1 MTANRC
7 RPVGREQNFQKV
19 WEQPET
25 FSPFAVV
32 MKDFRP
38 LLAVL
43 ALTLAAFQSAQ
54 AAQDSSFIY
63 TMSNNVSS
71 NSVIAFKRSDN
82 GSLTMA
88 NTYKTGGKGIAG
100 DIDDQHSLRSSG
112 DFIFAANPGS
122 NDITVFRKAMKGLE
136 KVGQYASGGLNPV
149 SLAISGSTLVVA
161 NQAVKEGTPN
171 LATFKIGED
180 GSLKMMGMMKSN
192 FKNGAGP
199 ADVDFAP
206 DGKMVAVT
214 YGYQAENTSMV
225 ATFSLDD
232 KGMLS
237 KLSEAA
243 AFGPVGLSWNPNGN
257 RIYVSTFR
265 SASILSF
272 EVGQNGKL
280 MEPQMLKDT
289 EAAACWTLVNAAGDR
304 LYVANFVSNSIS
316 IYSLDEKGD
325 AKFMSA
331 IKRPTVSGNDTK
343 DLALSEDGKF
353 LYVLGSTSKRID
365 AFRVADD
372 GSLSFASST
381 TATMG
386 ADNWKGLI
394 SG

>member
-1 MTANRC
+1 
-7 RPVGREQNFQKV
+7 
-19 WEQPET
+19 
-25 FSPFAVV
+25 
-32 MKDFRP
+32 MKDMRP
-38 LLAVL
+38 LFAIL
-43 ALTLAAFQSAQ
+43 ALTLCVTPTAFAS
-54 AAQDSSFIY
+54 QDDTFVY
-63 TMSNNVSS
+63 TMTNNTASNAVL
-71 NSVIAFKRSDN
+71 AFKRAAD
-82 GSLTMA
+82 GSLTVA
-88 NTYKTGGKGIAG
+88 GTYKTGGKGIAG
-100 DIDDQHSLRSSG
+100 DIDDQHSLRTSG

-122 NDITVFRKAMKGLE
+122 NDISVFKKAMKGLE
-136 KVGQYASGGLNPV
+136 KVGQYPSGGLNPV
-149 SLAISGSTLVVA
+149 SIAISGSTLVVA

-171 LATFKIGED
+171 LATFKIGQD

-192 FKNGAGP
+192 FKDGAGP

-206 DGKMVAVT
+206 DGKMLAVT

-225 ATFSLDD
+225 ATFNLDD

-243 AFGPVGLSWNPNGN
+243 AYGPVGLSWNPNGN

-365 AFRVADD
+365 AFKVGED
-372 GSLSFASST
+372 GGLSFASST
-381 TATMG
+381 TAMMG
-386 ADNWKGLI
+386 NDNWKGLI